1 MVKRNR
7 INGETIIYKI
17 LHSKLEIERH
27 EPHYKPGVN
36 TCNPEG
42 WALAARLMGHYPCVQ
57 CGHERGKEDG
67 IVTTRNSTH
76 PSESVTDSS

>member
-42 WALAARLMGHYPCVQ
+42 
-57 CGHERGKEDG
+57 
-67 IVTTRNSTH
+67 
-76 PSESVTDSS
+76 